1 MSFEPNG
8 LPPTTARSRRALQ
21 VTRLCERAFL
31 ELAGALHEQVAA
43 GPTADGVLGKRASA
57 ARALGRL
64 FGRVRVPSRGV
75 RLHPL
80 QALLAERDQPL
91 CLRLEGLVGGAGD
104 PL

>member
-8 LPPTTARSRRALQ
+8 LPPTTARRRRALQ

-57 ARALGRL
+57 LGRL
-64 FGRVRVPSRGV
+64 FGRVRVPSRGG